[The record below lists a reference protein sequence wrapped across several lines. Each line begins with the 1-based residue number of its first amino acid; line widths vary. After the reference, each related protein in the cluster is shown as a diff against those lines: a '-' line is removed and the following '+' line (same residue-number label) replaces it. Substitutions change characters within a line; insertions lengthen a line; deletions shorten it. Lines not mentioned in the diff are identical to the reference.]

1 MIGYVPV
8 AVSVNPVLYLKFDA
22 SVKGSAHLKCE
33 YNYSNWFR
41 AGVRWDG
48 NWKTFSDFEEQ
59 ENEFTMFKPELTFS
73 AEAGIALFLG
83 TEVIIDEVAGPEVGV
98 GPRLSAEANLSI
110 SPDGLDWGGEVK
122 LTVQAWGGAKLKVLG
137 YELAEWHKTFDI
149 VGPWTILKFPSDG
162 SEHKSFKKERSE
174 YIETEIDKMVK
185 IIDKK
190 YDNTFMNRIEQVVMM
205 KMALNGGT
213 HDECLKEIYEGF
225 CDVLYGKMRNQSVA
239 AAESDHMKAL
249 EADADNA
256 EVRQRIFDWFKKI
269 ENDVRQSYE
278 NKDAREYSNQIRD
291 AILASPQ
298 IPDNLRNDGYS
309 YSYVS
314 KAMMDFRNEFN
325 REPEINQKDFQWLID
340 RTIKYYMQ
348 KMFNP
353 ASRD

>member
-1 MIGYVPV
+1 LV
-8 AVSVNPVLYLKFDA
+8 
-22 SVKGSAHLKCE
+22 
-33 YNYSNWFR
+33 
-41 AGVRWDG
+41 
-48 NWKTFSDFEEQ
+48 
-59 ENEFTMFKPELTFS
+59 FK
-73 AEAGIALFLG
+73 AEAGVGLFLG
-83 TEVIIDEVAGPEVGV
+83 AEVIIDGVAGPEVAV
-98 GPRLSAEANLSI
+98 GPRLGAEASI
-110 SPDGLDWGGEVK
+110 KVSPTGLDWNAEVN
-122 LTVQAWGGAKLKVLG
+122 LTVQAVAGIKLKVLG
-137 YELAEWHKTFDI
+137 YEIAEWDKTFDI
-149 VGPWTILKFPSDG
+149 VGPWTLLKFPSDG
-162 SEHKSFKKERSE
+162 SEHKSFKEKRSE

-185 IIDKK
+185 TINEK
-190 YDNTFMNRIEQVVMM
+190 YDKTFMNRIEQVIMM
-205 KMALNGGT
+205 EMALYGGT
-213 HDECLKEIYEGF
+213 HDEYLTKIYESF
-225 CDVLYGKMRNQSVA
+225 CDALYGEMRNKMFDCA
-239 AAESDHMKAL
+239 KSDPIKAL